1 MASCSQAVGTPLCCP
16 SRRQGLVAL
25 ALTSPLPFWGDS
37 ATHGDPPRSP
47 HIWVPLESGGKAA
60 AYKQC
65 NDLCPSLAVGGKSRA
80 GQGGQTGQGRALL
93 PSLVLQCL
101 GSGGGGACSDLLL
114 FSQLDFSLLETSGS
128 CSPQRTQGTRKG
140 SPNGAMQLSSDSGWG
155 CVGRDRFS
163 PVMAHS

>member
-65 NDLCPSLAVGGKSRA
+65 NDLCPSLAVGGKGRA
-80 GQGGQTGQGRALL
+80 GQGGQTDRAGLYCLRWFCSAWGQ
-93 PSLVLQCL
+93 
-101 GSGGGGACSDLLL
+101 GGGARSDLLL

-140 SPNGAMQLSSDSGWG
+140 SPNGAMQLSSDSGCG